1 MYGQLQYFTS
11 TTLSS
16 FYLDV
21 IKDTLYS
28 NSSSSPARRAIQT
41 VLFHVLTAF
50 NKAIAPLAPHFA
62 EEVYDQYRGCFS
74 PENQQPTVFR
84 TGWLGFVP
92 EEWDNQGV
100 REEFLV
106 VKQLRTEVNQLLE
119 QARAAK
125 VIGPSLEAAVEIQVI
140 HSSPS
145 SSSPS
150 REEEKETVSSSSS
163 WDSVVETYAE
173 DFAKLFIT
181 SEVKITKHKQSDLQE
196 VKSGAGMFVKELTSL
211 SEGGA
216 GAGGPRCR
224 LVVKKAT
231 LFKCPRCWT
240 FTAQTPDSLCGRCG
254 PVVAAL
260 ALQG

>member
-1 MYGQLQYFTS
+1 MYGQLQYFSS

-28 NSSSSPARRAIQT
+28 NAESSPARRAIQT

-62 EEVYDQYRGCFS
+62 EEVYDHYRECFTS
-74 PENQQPTVFR
+74 EQPTVFR
-84 TGWLGFVP
+84 TGWLDFVP
-92 EEWDNQGV
+92 EEWNNAEV

-119 QARAAK
+119 QARASK
-125 VIGPSLEAAVEIQVI
+125 VIGPSLEAAVEIQVL
-140 HSSPS
+140 SPS
-145 SSSPS
+145 SS
-150 REEEKETVSSSSS
+150 EKEKDECASPTTGWSK
-163 WDSVVETYAE
+163 VVETYTE

-181 SEVKITKHKQSDLQE
+181 SEVKVTKLHQDDSQNSGSDA
-196 VKSGAGMFVKELTSL
+196 GAAVFVKELTSL
-211 SEGGA
+211 SEGEAA
-216 GAGGPRCR
+216 GASGPRCR
-224 LVVKKAT
+224 LVIKKAS
-231 LFKCPRCWT
+231 LFKCPRCWA
-240 FTAQTPDSLCGRCG
+240 FTAQAADSLCGRCG

-260 ALQG
+260 GN

>member
-1 MYGQLQYFTS
+1 MYGQLQYFSS

-28 NSSSSPARRAIQT
+28 DAEFSPARRAIQT

-62 EEVYDQYRGCFS
+62 EEVYDHYRECFTS
-74 PENQQPTVFR
+74 EQPTVFR
-84 TGWLGFVP
+84 TGWLDFVP
-92 EEWDNQGV
+92 EEWNNDEV

-119 QARAAK
+119 QARASK
-125 VIGPSLEAAVEIQVI
+125 VIGPSLEAAVEIQVL
-140 HSSPS
+140 S
-145 SSSPS
+145 SSSP
-150 REEEKETVSSSSS
+150 EKEKSTGWSK
-163 WDSVVETYAE
+163 VVETYAE

-181 SEVKITKHKQSDLQE
+181 SEVRVTKHQQDDSQRDDSD
-196 VKSGAGMFVKELTSL
+196 AGTGLFVKELTSL
-211 SEGGA
+211 SEGEA
-216 GAGGPRCR
+216 GASGPRCR
-224 LVVKKAT
+224 LVVKRAS

-240 FTAQTPDSLCGRCG
+240 FNAQTADSLCGRCG
-254 PVVAAL
+254 SVVAHL
-260 ALQG
+260 EN